1 MGLKFTENIYA
12 WILLIRAWSFGH
24 IYLEEDEK
32 MQLFL
37 WVFFYI
43 EIFTNVSSSRGGWSR
58 LGGKLAEYAPTL
70 NTQ

>member
-37 WVFFYI
+37 WV
-43 EIFTNVSSSRGGWSR
+43 IFILKYLLMCLA
-58 LGGKLAEYAPTL
+58 LGEGEADWEE
-70 NTQ
+70 N